1 MSSIYFTLG
10 CTLSSV
16 SFPPAGWQTPQCRR
30 NAEQS
35 LVSRVESCILVRTR
49 NCEMSNRSPKEDQDE
64 DQSSQLL
71 TCWLLPCCRTALEG
85 WRARSTQWRR
95 KPGGSACGWSS
106 HSGERRRSKMC
117 NHWESARDV
126 DSTGWRILK
135 STFCTRQ
142 CAERIRY
149 LVEVPHCVGQSS
161 PRRVVRLPH
170 PVGVAG
176 DVQVH
181 AVLDVLL
188 AVTCTFQDFDCI
200 LLLFVEFLSVM
211 VAIVS
216 NDHKSAQWVN
226 DLVE

>member
-16 SFPPAGWQTPQCRR
+16 SFPPAGRQTPQCRR

-35 LVSRVESCILVRTR
+35 LVSRVESGILVRTR
-49 NCEMSNRSPKEDQDE
+49 NCEMSNWSPKEDQGD
-64 DQSSQLL
+64 DHSSQLL
-71 TCWLLPCCRTALEG
+71 TRWLPPCCRTALEG

-117 NHWESARDV
+117 NHGEPARKV

-135 STFCTRQ
+135 STS
-142 CAERIRY
+142 Y

-161 PRRVVRLPH
+161 SRRVVRLPR

-200 LLLFVEFLSVM
+200 LLSLVVFLSVM

-216 NDHKSAQWVN
+216 NYYKSAQWVN
-226 DLVE
+226 DLVD